1 MKTTKIICDN
11 CGSEI
16 KSGGSI
22 MDIDIDFGRGNGS
35 KQAAGYSLTLN
46 ASVGEDMDICKHCA
60 IDAINKYDDRPKAG
74 E

>member
-1 MKTTKIICDN
+1 MKTVNIICDV
-11 CGSEI
+11 CGSQI
-16 KSGGSI
+16 ISGGAI
-22 MDIDIDFGRGNGS
+22 EDINADFGRHKGS